1 MVSKIPYPFLA
12 FHLVIVNDASGSST
26 VVSSDGNFPEDT
38 WVHVVVS
45 ISDGSRMTMWRD
57 GVRVATTSSPNMIA
71 ELTRDYHYIR
81 ENGEL

>member
-26 VVSSDGNFPEDT
+26 VVSSDGNFPEGT

-45 ISDGSRMTMWRD
+45 ISDGSRMTM
-57 GVRVATTSSPNMIA
+57 
-71 ELTRDYHYIR
+71 
-81 ENGEL
+81 

>member
-1 MVSKIPYPFLA
+1 M
-12 FHLVIVNDASGSST
+12 
-26 VVSSDGNFPEDT
+26 
-38 WVHVVVS
+38 HVVVS
-45 ISDGSRMTMWRD
+45 LSDGSRMTMWRD